1 MNEQNHS
8 NEQGIPEPINL
19 LLEGYWF
26 TELSAA
32 QLRKSGVTDYC
43 NQVCGGG
50 NCGGE
55 GLCQYGIDSNT
66 HMPPEVTSVCSKC
79 GEQVESIIGC
89 PDGAEVCQQ
98 CFDAGLH

>member
-8 NEQGIPEPINL
+8 NEQGVPEPINL

-55 GLCQYGIDSNT
+55 GLCQHGIDPNT